1 MFVIAIFEI
10 REKLCR
16 ENESDEND
24 NAVVIVRIL
33 LQLIQKLSSMIVIK
47 IPYEHV
53 AIIKTS

>member
-33 LQLIQKLSSMIVIK
+33 MQLIQKLSSMIVIK